1 MNKEAI
7 INSFKQSLKN
17 LSLEADE
24 QIASF
29 PNFVVVTDELLLDF
43 DHFYK
48 VVKGN
53 YPNLFSTEQIKI
65 LDEINIY
72 IDQIPSED
80 LDISERDEL
89 KNYSFW
95 KQLRVLSREAIL
107 KLE

>member
-1 MNKEAI
+1 MNKEVI
-7 INSFKQSLKN
+7 INNFSRSLKN

-43 DHFYK
+43 NHFYEVIK
-48 VVKGN
+48 EN
-53 YPNLFSTEQIKI
+53 YSGLFSEEQIKV
-65 LDEINIY
+65 LDHINFY

-80 LDISERDEL
+80 LSISEIDEL
-89 KNYSFW
+89 TNYSFW
-95 KQLRVLSREAIL
+95 KQLRILSREAIL